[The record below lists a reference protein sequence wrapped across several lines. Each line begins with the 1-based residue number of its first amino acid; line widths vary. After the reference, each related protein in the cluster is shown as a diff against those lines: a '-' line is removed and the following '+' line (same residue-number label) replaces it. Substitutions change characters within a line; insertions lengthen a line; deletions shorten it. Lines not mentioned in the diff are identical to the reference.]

1 MRLTLLGTG
10 TSTGVPQVGCGC
22 KVCRSADPR
31 DRRLRCSALVDIDG
45 GQRLLFDCGP
55 DFRAQMLATDFRPID
70 AVFITHEHYDHIGG
84 LDDLRPFSVF
94 GQVDVYA
101 EASCAA
107 HLRERLPYCFV
118 EHKYPGVPQIALHDV
133 RLHEPVAVGGTEVVP
148 VRVMHGRLPIVGY
161 RVGRFAYLTDLSTLP
176 EEEVSRLEGLD
187 CLVVNALRLEPHP
200 SHQSLAEALALVE
213 RLRPRRAVL
222 THMSHGIGLHRD
234 VEARL
239 PENIYLGY
247 DGLIMDC

>member
-22 KVCRSADPR
+22 KVCRSADAR
-31 DRRLRCSALVDIDG
+31 DRRLRCSALVDTDDG
-45 GQRLLFDCGP
+45 RRLLFDCGP

-118 EHKYPGVPQIALHDV
+118 D
-133 RLHEPVAVGGTEVVP
+133 
-148 VRVMHGRLPIVGY
+148 
-161 RVGRFAYLTDLSTLP
+161 D
-176 EEEVSRLEGLD
+176 
-187 CLVVNALRLEPHP
+187 
-200 SHQSLAEALALVE
+200 
-213 RLRPRRAVL
+213 
-222 THMSHGIGLHRD
+222 
-234 VEARL
+234 
-239 PENIYLGY
+239 
-247 DGLIMDC
+247 